1 MRVLVLALALLPGA
15 AMAEDLSVA
24 SKPKVTVLPM
34 TMPKVAN
41 TAEGKQCANATNRFV
56 GSADQ
61 AVGARPL
68 KEEPRANR
76 YLPVLRMVEGCDKPV
91 MIGEQVEEGR

>member
-24 SKPKVTVLPM
+24 SKPKIAELPYAL
-34 TMPKVAN
+34 PKVAKAR
-41 TAEGKQCANATNRFV
+41 TEGQCANATNRFV

-61 AVGARPL
+61 AVRARPL

-76 YLPVLRMVEGCDKPV
+76 YLPVLRMVEGCDTPV
-91 MIGEQVEEGR
+91 MIGEQVEGK